1 MATETE
7 KQRLVLIPVDASVLC
22 EKSFHCEF
30 LAEDDSKHQLLL
42 LHAVSFFNSSILYLI
57 LYLILYFAVCCNS
70 FRLDVSYSWNK
81 IIKMDIND

>member
-30 LAEDDSKHQLLL
+30 LAEDDSKH
-42 LHAVSFFNSSILYLI
+42 HSTIAFTRSVVF
-57 LYLILYFAVCCNS
+57 
-70 FRLDVSYSWNK
+70 
-81 IIKMDIND
+81 